1 MKKHWERNAYYLTDG
16 RIIPEPTDLSDPSNH
31 SAEDAKPAPF
41 KFNFMF
47 RPPRDKRPRPV
58 AEGHDE
64 GMIEDLME
72 LAKKMSASPP
82 VPDSSILS
90 GYTYLGQFIAHEI
103 TFDQV
108 SDPLNATLADYRS
121 PSVDLDSLYGAEPNN
136 RVDNPLYNQ
145 NDPDL
150 LSIGTTLKTKQLNY
164 AFENDLPR
172 KPTGE
177 KRGEALIGDERNDEN
192 LPVAQTHVAF
202 IKFHNQMV
210 RFLRGKGVLAD
221 AVFDQ
226 ARAQVIKAFQSII
239 IDDFLRQI
247 IDPRVLAKIRKKRS
261 GTFKVSENKELFMPL
276 EFSVA
281 AFRFGHSLV
290 RPSYEWNQYH
300 STEIVHAQAPIRELF
315 DQTYFSGLI
324 GRDSEHPPKKNP
336 PKLTS
341 DWVINWR
348 HFFDFKD
355 FPIYEL
361 PHARNNANKIDTSFG
376 FDLTKVPGFNHH
388 GLSED
393 RRPLPAR
400 NLLRG
405 FHLGLMSGEQV
416 ARELELG
423 EDELTPAELQLPD
436 GLAGQTPLWYY
447 ILKEAELKG
456 HGDRLGKVGSTI
468 VAETLVGLVDAS
480 QYSILHDEAWDPP
493 LGRINP
499 ETNKKEIRMVDMLH
513 FADTVDPIGQH
524 LKSI

>member
-1 MKKHWERNAYYLTDG
+1 MKKHWERRAYYLTDG
-16 RIIPEPTDLSDPSNH
+16 QIIREPTDLFGHSNH
-31 SAEDAKPAPF
+31 SAEEEKPAPF

-47 RPPRDKRPRPV
+47 RRPLDKRPRPIPKRP
-58 AEGHDE
+58 DE
-64 GMIEDLME
+64 GMIESLME

-82 VPDSSILS
+82 VPNSSILS

-103 TFDQV
+103 TFDKV
-108 SDPLNATLADYRS
+108 PDPLAANFDDYRS
-121 PSVDLDSLYGAEPNN
+121 PSVDLDSLYGIDPSNRDNN
-136 RVDNPLYNQ
+136 PVYDQ
-145 NDPDL
+145 NDRDL

-172 KPTGE
+172 KPT
-177 KRGEALIGDERNDEN
+177 GEALIGDERNDEN

-210 RFLRGKGVLAD
+210 RFLRGQGVPAD

-226 ARAQVIKAFQSII
+226 AREQVIKAFQSII
-239 IDDFLRQI
+239 LDDFLRQI
-247 IDPRVLAKIRKKRS
+247 IDPEVLKDVREHGPRK
-261 GTFKVSENKELFMPL
+261 FKVSEKKALYMPL

-290 RPSYEWNQYH
+290 RPTYEWNQYH
-300 STEIVHAQAPIRELF
+300 STEIVHAQAPIHHLF
-315 DQTYFSGLI
+315 DQTHFSGSI
-324 GRDSEHPPKKNP
+324 GKESGHPPKKNP

-355 FPIYEL
+355 FPTYEP
-361 PHARNNANKIDTSFG
+361 PHAQNKANKIDTSFG
-376 FDLTKVPGFNHH
+376 FDLTKIPGFPHQ
-388 GLSED
+388 GLIDD
-393 RRPLPAR
+393 RRLLPAR

-423 EDELTPAELQLPD
+423 KTELTPAELQLPE
-436 GLAGQTPLWYY
+436 GLAGETPLWYY
-447 ILKEAELKG
+447 ILKEAELRG
-456 HGDRLGKVGSTI
+456 QGDRLGKVGSTI

-480 QYSILHDEAWDPP
+480 QYSILHDKDWNPP

-499 ETNKKEIRMVDMLH
+499 ETNKKEIWMVDMLH
-513 FADTVDPIGQH
+513 FANTVDPIGQH
-524 LKSI
+524 LNSI

>member
-1 MKKHWERNAYYLTDG
+1 MKKHWERRAYYLTDETIL
-16 RIIPEPTDLSDPSNH
+16 REPTSLFGRSNH
-31 SAEDAKPAPF
+31 SAEDEKPAPF

-47 RPPRDKRPRPV
+47 PPPRDRRPRRV
-58 AEGHDE
+58 AEGQDE
-64 GMIEDLME
+64 GMIENLME

-108 SDPLNATLADYRS
+108 PDPLNATLADYRS

-145 NDPDL
+145 KDPDL

-172 KPTGE
+172 KPD
-177 KRGEALIGDERNDEN
+177 GEAIIGDERNDEN

-210 RFLRGKGVLAD
+210 RLLRGQGVPAD
-221 AVFDQ
+221 VVFDQ
-226 ARAQVIKAFQSII
+226 SRQQVIKAFQSIVL
-239 IDDFLRQI
+239 DDFLREI
-247 IDPRVLAKIRKKRS
+247 IDRDVLKEVRERGPAK
-261 GTFKVSENKELFMPL
+261 FKVSEKKELYMPL

-290 RPSYEWNQYH
+290 RPTYEWNQYH

-315 DQTYFSGLI
+315 DQTHFSGLI
-324 GRDSEHPPKKNP
+324 GRDSEHPPKQNP

-355 FPIYEL
+355 FPMYER

-376 FDLTKVPGFNHH
+376 FDLTKIPGFQHH
-388 GLSED
+388 GLSDD
-393 RRPLPAR
+393 RRLLPAR

-416 ARELELG
+416 AEALG
-423 EDELTPAELQLPD
+423 VTALAPEELQSPD

-456 HGDRLGKVGSTI
+456 KGNQLGKVGSTI
-468 VAETLVGLVDAS
+468 VAETLVGIVDAS
-480 QYSILHDEAWDPP
+480 QYSIRHDQDWNPP

-499 ETNKKEIRMVDMLH
+499 ETNKKEIGMVDMLH
-513 FADTVDPIGQH
+513 FANTVDPIGQH

>member
-1 MKKHWERNAYYLTDG
+1 MKKHWERRAYYLTDG
-16 RIIPEPTDLSDPSNH
+16 QIIREPADLFGQSNH
-31 SAEDAKPAPF
+31 SAEEEEPAPF

-47 RPPRDKRPRPV
+47 RPPRDKRPPRV
-58 AEGHDE
+58 AKRQDE
-64 GMIEDLME
+64 GMIENLME

-108 SDPLNATLADYRS
+108 PDPLNATLADYRS
-121 PSVDLDSLYGAEPNN
+121 PSVDLDSLYGAQPNN

-145 NDPDL
+145 KDPDL

-164 AFENDLPR
+164 AFENDLSR

-177 KRGEALIGDERNDEN
+177 AIIGDERNDEN

-210 RFLRGKGVLAD
+210 RFLRGQGVPAD

-226 ARAQVIKAFQSII
+226 ARQQVIKAFQSII
-239 IDDFLRQI
+239 LDDFLREI
-247 IDPRVLAKIRKKRS
+247 IDRDVLKEVRERGPAK
-261 GTFKVSENKELFMPL
+261 FKVSEKKELYMPL

-290 RPSYEWNQYH
+290 RPTYEWNQYH
-300 STEIVHAQAPIRELF
+300 STEIVHAQAPIHQLF
-315 DQTYFSGLI
+315 DQTHFSGSI
-324 GRDSEHPPKKNP
+324 GKESNVPNKGKNP

-355 FPIYEL
+355 FPEYKL
-361 PHARNNANKIDTSFG
+361 PHARNKANKIDTSFG
-376 FDLTKVPGFNHH
+376 FDLTKIPGFQHH
-388 GLSED
+388 GLSDD
-393 RRPLPAR
+393 RRLLPAR

-423 EDELTPAELQLPD
+423 ETELTPDELQLPE

-480 QYSILHDEAWDPP
+480 QYSILHDKDWNSP

-513 FADTVDPIGQH
+513 FADSVDPIGQH